1 MCLLFAGAA
10 MVKPDKARRVEEML
24 IHAAKSG
31 ALPGKVTEDH
41 FIQMLGQVRRWFP
54 FPKVYKVPCS
64 HTFSLLLASR
74 KNCVEGRFV
83 GLRY

>member
-1 MCLLFAGAA
+1 

-41 FIQMLGQVRRWFP
+41 FIQMLGQVRRWSP
-54 FPKVYKVPCS
+54 FPKASNVVVVRFRC
-64 HTFSLLLASR
+64 LLRLLR
-74 KNCVEGRFV
+74 VMGRDI
-83 GLRY
+83 